1 MFLLIF
7 IETQYL
13 EDTEDADHDES
24 ILISVMSI
32 HEFWYFPTE
41 VHYKDEEEK
50 YRDHKCTT
58 MSPSPFTEC
67 WVVRLEV
74 FLLEDSESTDESD
87 KKQSEYTRLWYPTD
101 HLWCCLRESL
111 LEHLECCEE
120 DDEESYPLDAGIA
133 FEKLRDIARSDNHEN
148 DGYDETDHEIYHVSM
163 ARSCYSQDII
173 EAHSD
178 IGDDDRLY
186 GSHECISSL
195 GSLFMMFIRSYL
207 TVELPYHIEE
217 EECSE
222 ELEPWNLEEKYDS
235 KWEYDT
241 ENCRSCHSPEYCPFP
256 FYSLE
261 LLRRHTDE
269 DSIIS
274 AHDEVD
280 EDDIKQGECSCR
292 SEEVSEVRRESIEHS
307 EES

>member
-1 MFLLIF
+1 M
-7 IETQYL
+7 
-13 EDTEDADHDES
+13 
-24 ILISVMSI
+24 
-32 HEFWYFPTE
+32 
-41 VHYKDEEEK
+41 
-50 YRDHKCTT
+50 
-58 MSPSPFTEC
+58 
-67 WVVRLEV
+67 
-74 FLLEDSESTDESD
+74 
-87 KKQSEYTRLWYPTD
+87 
-101 HLWCCLRESL
+101 
-111 LEHLECCEE
+111 
-120 DDEESYPLDAGIA
+120 AG
-133 FEKLRDIARSDNHEN
+133 
-148 DGYDETDHEIYHVSM
+148 
-163 ARSCYSQDII
+163 SCYSQDII

-274 AHDEVD
+274 AHDEID
-280 EDDIKQGECSCR
+280 EDDIEQGECSCR
-292 SEEVSEVRRESIEHS
+292 SEEMEKVRFEGDDEVCHS
-307 EES
+307 VKKEGYGGIVWNLWKMQWFLTGKGRSDRVGNR